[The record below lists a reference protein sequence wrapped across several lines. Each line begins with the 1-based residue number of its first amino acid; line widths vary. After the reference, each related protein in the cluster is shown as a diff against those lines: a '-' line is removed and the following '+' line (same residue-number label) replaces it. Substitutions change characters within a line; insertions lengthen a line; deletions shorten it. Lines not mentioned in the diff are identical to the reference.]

1 MSASKSHQVF
11 WPDKARLV
19 ISISM
24 QFETGAQPDRGAGS
38 PIPTLRL
45 QHLHYSPTTPA
56 QRHHCTVDI
65 SVQQI

>member
-24 QFETGAQPDRGAGS
+24 QFETELDSSHIKELFVDGGFAQ
-38 PIPTLRL
+38 
-45 QHLHYSPTTPA
+45 
-56 QRHHCTVDI
+56 V
-65 SVQQI
+65 